1 MSIYPDWLDE
11 EFGMAEVDGSADID
25 LDVEGYVFDFSKEY
39 TRTTMSGKSVRSDAH
54 QAYLFWVWKCL
65 HTERFKYPIY
75 STDFGVE
82 IEAIME
88 RGYDRA
94 VTESE
99 IERTIK
105 EALGIDERT
114 IEARNFSFTWELDG
128 VEVEFELE
136 SIYSTDII
144 SFRREG

>member
-1 MSIYPDWLDE
+1 MSLYPEWLDE
-11 EFGMAEVDGSADID
+11 EFGMAEVDSSNNVN
-25 LDVEGYVFDFSKEY
+25 LDVDGYVFDFSKEY
-39 TRTTMSGKSVRSDAH
+39 TKTTMSGKSVRSGAH

-65 HTERFKYPIY
+65 NTERFKYPIY

-82 IEAIME
+82 IEAIIE
-88 RGYDRA
+88 RNYDRA

-105 EALGIDERT
+105 EALGIDDRT

-128 VEVEFELE
+128 VETEFELE
-136 SIYSTDII
+136 SVYSTNII

>member
-1 MSIYPDWLDE
+1 MSIYPEWLDE
-11 EFGMAEVDGSADID
+11 EFGMTEVDKSTDVNR
-25 LDVEGYVFDFSKEY
+25 DVEGYVFDFSKEL
-39 TRTTMSGKSVRSDAH
+39 TQTTMSGKSIRSDIH

-82 IEAIME
+82 IEAIIE
-88 RGYDRA
+88 RDYDRA

-99 IERTIK
+99 IERTVK

-114 IEARNFSFTWELDG
+114 IEVRNFKFNWTLDG

-136 SIYSTDII
+136 NIYNTDII